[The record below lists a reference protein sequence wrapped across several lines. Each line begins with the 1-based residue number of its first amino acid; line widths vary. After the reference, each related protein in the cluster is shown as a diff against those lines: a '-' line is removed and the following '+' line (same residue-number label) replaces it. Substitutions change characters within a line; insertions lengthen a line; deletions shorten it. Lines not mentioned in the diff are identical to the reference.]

1 MATQTVEQQIQ
12 SLKTEVAAKQK
23 QITELTEHLVKY
35 SEMVEYV
42 NASIKSKIDTL
53 AVSIKSS
60 DTTWTSGTL
69 HGSTFSPSS
78 SSSSPPSSTI
88 DFNPGKCSCCS

>member
-1 MATQTVEQQIQ
+1 MTTQSVEQQIEN
-12 SLKTEVAAKQK
+12 LKTEVANINKH
-23 QITELTEHLVKY
+23 ITELSHDL
-35 SEMVEYV
+35 MDYV

-53 AVSIKSS
+53 AVSVKST

-69 HGSTFSPSS
+69 QGSMVSF
-78 SSSSPPSSTI
+78 PSSTL